1 MKWLLPFIFIGVV
14 NGATIIG
21 DLRNQ
26 NDVAVSVGNV
36 VFHPL
41 STPLSSADGTK
52 TYLDYTKTAKIYY
65 GKFTNYCVGGFYDC
79 EFVGSKTLTIL
90 VPTNDASQYQF
101 DYVAQLATNAPTFTY
116 PTLYAVPSR
125 YLLQGTNILFQTNN
139 AGQASETLT
148 INGTSVGS
156 VQTNINQNQLIL
168 DKGFTNM
175 LSGQRTV
182 LTPYAYSSNFILLT
196 TVSFDGN
203 YSILFYKTNDI
214 NPGVS
219 FVVKSSSGVSN
230 NTNGF
235 VWAVIQ
241 Q

>member
-1 MKWLLPFIFIGVV
+1 MKWIILVFFITCA

-26 NDVAVSVGNV
+26 GDVAVTVGNV

-41 STPLSSADGTK
+41 STPLASADGTK
-52 TYLDYTKTAKIYY
+52 TYLDYTKTAKIYS

-79 EFVGSKTLTIL
+79 EFVGSKTITIL

-139 AGQASETLT
+139 TGQASETLT

-175 LSGQRTV
+175 LAGTRIV
-182 LTPYAYSSNFILLT
+182 LTPYAYVSNLIFLT
-196 TVSFDGN
+196 YVSFDGN
-203 YSILFYKTNDI
+203 ASFIFYKTNDI

-219 FVVKSSSGVSN
+219 FQVKSSGTNPSQ
-230 NTNGF
+230 TNGF
-235 VWAVIQ
+235 TWFIIQ